1 MIAVTRLMA
10 LVIGYFC
17 GCFPT
22 GYLVGRKRG
31 IDIRKHG
38 SGNTGATN
46 TLRTLGWAAA
56 GITFFGDCAK
66 TILAIVLA
74 NVLFHTSGFDMTIIE
89 LYAGLGAVLGHNFPF
104 YFKFKGGKGIACT
117 AGLTF
122 ALFPGAVPV
131 CLTVFVLCIA
141 LSKYVSLGSIMM
153 SILLVIQIFVFN
165 FYGILGVPE
174 TSVVEFDILVLILG
188 VLAIFQHRE
197 NIVRL
202 FKGTENKLGQKA
214 EMKEECEK

>member
-10 LVIGYFC
+10 LVMGYFC

-22 GYLVGRKRG
+22 GYMVGKTKG

-46 TLRTLGWAAA
+46 TLRTLGWGPA
-56 GITFFGDCAK
+56 GITFFGDCMK

-74 NVLFHTSGFDMTIIE
+74 NLIFHKSGFDMTIIE

-117 AGLTF
+117 AGLAF

-131 CLTVFVLCIA
+131 CFVVFVLCIA

-153 SILLVIQIFVFN
+153 AILLVVQIFVFN
-165 FYGILGVPE
+165 YYGILGVPE
-174 TSVVEFDILVLILG
+174 TSVMEFDILVLILG

-214 EMKEECEK
+214 EIKKECEK

>member
-1 MIAVTRLMA
+1 MSVVTRLMA

-22 GYLVGRKRG
+22 GFMVGKSRG
-31 IDIRKHG
+31 IDIRKYG

-46 TLRTLGWAAA
+46 TLRTLGWGPA
-56 GITFFGDCAK
+56 GITFFGDCMK
-66 TILAIVLA
+66 TVLAIILANL
-74 NVLFHTSGFDMTIIE
+74 LFQKAGFDMTLSQ
-89 LYAGLGAVLGHNFPF
+89 LYAGIGAVLGHNFPF

-131 CLTVFVLCIA
+131 CFVVFVLCIA

-153 SILLVIQIFVFN
+153 SILLVVQIFVFN
-165 FYGILGVPE
+165 YYGILGVPE
-174 TSVVEFDILVLILG
+174 ASVYEFDMLVLFLG
-188 VLAIFQHRE
+188 VLAIFQHRS

-202 FKGTENKLGQKA
+202 FKGTENKIGQKA
-214 EMKEECEK
+214 EIKAECEK

>member
-10 LVIGYFC
+10 LVMGYFC

-22 GYLVGRKRG
+22 GYMVGKTKG

-46 TLRTLGWAAA
+46 TLRTLGWGPA
-56 GITFFGDCAK
+56 GLTFFGDCMK

-74 NVLFHTSGFDMTIIE
+74 NLFFHKSGFDMTIIE

-117 AGLTF
+117 AGLAF

-131 CLTVFVLCIA
+131 CFVVFVLCIA

-153 SILLVIQIFVFN
+153 SILLVVQIFVFN

-174 TSVVEFDILVLILG
+174 ASVYEFDTLVLFLG
-188 VLAIFQHRE
+188 VLAIFQHRS
-197 NIVRL
+197 NLVRL

-214 EMKEECEK
+214 EIKEECEK

>member
-1 MIAVTRLMA
+1 MIVTRIMA

-22 GYLVGRKRG
+22 GYLVGKKRG
-31 IDIRKHG
+31 VDIRKHG

-46 TLRTLGWAAA
+46 TLRTLGWGAAS
-56 GITFFGDCAK
+56 ITFFGDCAK
-66 TILAIVLA
+66 TVLAILIA
-74 NVLFHTSGFDMTIIE
+74 SVLFSVTGFDMKILQ
-89 LYAGLGAVLGHNFPF
+89 LYAGIGAVLGHNFPF

-117 AGLTF
+117 AGLAFT
-122 ALFPGAVPV
+122 LFPGAVPV
-131 CLTVFVLCIA
+131 SLTVFILCIA

-174 TSVVEFDILVLILG
+174 TSVVEFDILVLFLG
-188 VLAIFQHRE
+188 VLAIFQHRS

-202 FKGTENKLGQKA
+202 FKGTENKLGQKV
-214 EMKEECEK
+214 EIKK

>member
-1 MIAVTRLMA
+1 MVITRLMA
-10 LVIGYFC
+10 LLIGYFC

-22 GYLVGRKRG
+22 GYLVGKLKG
-31 IDIRKHG
+31 VDIRKYG

-46 TLRTLGWAAA
+46 TLRTLGWRA
-56 GITFFGDCAK
+56 GAITFFGDCAK
-66 TILAIVLA
+66 TILAILITGI
-74 NVLFHTSGFDMTIIE
+74 LFSATGFDMKILQ
-89 LYAGLGAVLGHNFPF
+89 LYAGLGAVFGHNFPF
-104 YFKFKGGKGIACT
+104 YFKFKGGKGIACM

-153 SILLVIQIFVFN
+153 AILLVIQIYVFN

-174 TSVVEFDILVLILG
+174 SSVYEFDTLVLILG
-188 VLAIFQHRE
+188 VLAIFQHRT

-214 EMKEECEK
+214 EIKKECEE

>member
-1 MIAVTRLMA
+1 MAIARLMA
-10 LVIGYFC
+10 LVIGYFL

-22 GYLVGRKRG
+22 GYIVGKSRG
-31 IDIRKHG
+31 IDIRKYG

-46 TLRTLGWAAA
+46 TLRTLGWGPAI
-56 GITFFGDCAK
+56 ITFAGDCAK
-66 TILAIVLA
+66 TIISILIVKF
-74 NVLFHTSGFDMTIIE
+74 LFHRTGFDMTLLE
-89 LYAGLGAVLGHNFPF
+89 LYAGIGAVLGHNFPF

-131 CLTVFVLCIA
+131 CFVVFALCIA

-153 SILLVIQIFVFN
+153 SITLVVQIFVFN

-174 TSVVEFDILVLILG
+174 ASVYEFDALVLFLG
-188 VLAIFQHRE
+188 VLAIFQHRS
-197 NIVRL
+197 NLVRL

-214 EMKEECEK
+214 EIKKECEK

>member
-1 MIAVTRLMA
+1 MIITRLMA

-22 GYLVGRKRG
+22 GYLVGKSRG

-46 TLRTLGWAAA
+46 TLRTLGWGPAAV
-56 GITFFGDCAK
+56 TFAGDCAK
-66 TILAIVLA
+66 TILSIIIAKW
-74 NVLFHTSGFDMTIIE
+74 LFHRTGFDMTLLE
-89 LYAGLGAVLGHNFPF
+89 LYAGIGAVLGHNFPF

-131 CLTVFVLCIA
+131 CFVVFVLCIM

-153 SILLVIQIFVFN
+153 CITLVVQILVFN

-174 TSVVEFDILVLILG
+174 ASVYEFDALILFLG
-188 VLAIFQHRE
+188 VLAIFQHRS
-197 NIVRL
+197 NLVRL

-214 EMKEECEK
+214 EINEECEK

>member
-22 GYLVGRKRG
+22 GYVVGKTKG
-31 IDIRKHG
+31 IDIRKYG

-46 TLRTLGWAAA
+46 TLRTLGWGPA
-56 GITFFGDCAK
+56 GITFAGDCVK
-66 TILAIVLA
+66 TVVAIVLA
-74 NVLFHTSGFDMTIIE
+74 NVLLHKTGLDMTIIE

-117 AGLTF
+117 AGLAF

-131 CLTVFVLCIA
+131 WFVVFVL
-141 LSKYVSLGSIMM
+141 
-153 SILLVIQIFVFN
+153 
-165 FYGILGVPE
+165 
-174 TSVVEFDILVLILG
+174 
-188 VLAIFQHRE
+188 
-197 NIVRL
+197 
-202 FKGTENKLGQKA
+202 
-214 EMKEECEK
+214 

>member
-1 MIAVTRLMA
+1 MVITRLMA

-22 GYLVGRKRG
+22 GYLVGKKRG

-46 TLRTLGWAAA
+46 TLRTLGWIAAA
-56 GITFFGDCAK
+56 TTFVGDCVK

-74 NVLFHTSGFDMTIIE
+74 NIFFKDSGYDMTVIE
-89 LYAGLGAVLGHNFPF
+89 LYAGLGAVLGHNYPF

-117 AGLTF
+117 AGVAF

-131 CLTVFVLCIA
+131 CFTVFVLCIA
-141 LSKYVSLGSIMM
+141 LSKYVSLGSILMA
-153 SILLVIQIFVFN
+153 ILLIIQIFVFN
-165 FYGILGVPE
+165 FYGILGVQE
-174 TSVVEFDILVLILG
+174 SSIFEFNTLVVILG
-188 VLAIFQHRE
+188 LMAIFQHRE

-202 FKGTENKLGQKA
+202 FKGTENKVGQKA
-214 EMKEECEK
+214 EIKKECEK

>member
-1 MIAVTRLMA
+1 MIVARLMA
-10 LVIGYFC
+10 LVIGYFL

-22 GYLVGRKRG
+22 GYIVGKKHG

-46 TLRTLGWAAA
+46 TLRTLGWGAAA
-56 GITFFGDCAK
+56 ITFAGDCAK
-66 TILAIVLA
+66 TILSIVIAKL
-74 NVLFHTSGFDMTIIE
+74 LFHRTGFDMTLLE
-89 LYAGLGAVLGHNFPF
+89 LYAGIGAVLGHNFPF

-122 ALFPGAVPV
+122 ALFPGTVPV
-131 CLTVFVLCIA
+131 CFVVFVLCIV

-153 SILLVIQIFVFN
+153 CITLVIQIFVFN

-174 TSVVEFDILVLILG
+174 ASVYEFDALVLFLG
-188 VLAIFQHRE
+188 VLAIFQHRS
-197 NIVRL
+197 NLVRL
-202 FKGTENKLGQKA
+202 FKGTENRLGQKA
-214 EMKEECEK
+214 EITECEK

>member
-10 LVIGYFC
+10 LVMGYFC

-22 GYLVGRKRG
+22 GYLVGKSKG

-46 TLRTLGWAAA
+46 TLRTLGWGPA
-56 GITFFGDCAK
+56 GLTFFGDCMK
-66 TILAIVLA
+66 TVLAIVLA
-74 NVLFHTSGFDMTIIE
+74 NLLLHRTGFDMTILE

-141 LSKYVSLGSIMM
+141 LSKYVSLGSIMT

-174 TSVVEFDILVLILG
+174 TSVVEFDILVLVLG

-214 EMKEECEK
+214 EINKECEK

>member
-1 MIAVTRLMA
+1 MVVTRIMA

-22 GYLVGRKRG
+22 GYLVGKNRG
-31 IDIRKHG
+31 IDIRKYG

-46 TLRTLGWAAA
+46 TLRTLGWRAAV
-56 GITFFGDCAK
+56 ITFLGDCAK
-66 TILAIVLA
+66 TILAIVISSI
-74 NVLFHTSGFDMTIIE
+74 LFSATGFDMKILQ
-89 LYAGLGAVLGHNFPF
+89 LYAGIGAVLGHNFPF

-117 AGLTF
+117 AGLAF

-131 CLTVFVLCIA
+131 CLTVFILCIA
-141 LSKYVSLGSIMM
+141 LSKYVSLGSILM

-174 TSVVEFDILVLILG
+174 ASVVEFDVLVLFLG
-188 VLAIFQHRE
+188 VLAIFQHRS

-202 FKGTENKLGQKA
+202 FKGTENKVGQKA
-214 EMKEECEK
+214 EIKK

>member
-10 LVIGYFC
+10 LVMGYFC

-22 GYLVGRKRG
+22 GYLVGKSKG

-46 TLRTLGWAAA
+46 TLRTLGWGPA
-56 GITFFGDCAK
+56 GLTFFGDCMK
-66 TILAIVLA
+66 TVLAIVLA
-74 NVLFHTSGFDMTIIE
+74 NLLLHRTGFDMTILE

-174 TSVVEFDILVLILG
+174 TSVVEFDILVLVLG

-214 EMKEECEK
+214 EIKKECEK

>member
-1 MIAVTRLMA
+1 MIVTRIMA

-22 GYLVGRKRG
+22 GYMVGKKRG
-31 IDIRKHG
+31 VDIRKHG

-46 TLRTLGWAAA
+46 TLRTLGWGAA

-66 TILAIVLA
+66 TVLAILIA
-74 NVLFHTSGFDMTIIE
+74 SLLFSATGFDMKLLQ
-89 LYAGLGAVLGHNFPF
+89 LYAGIGAVLGHNFPF

-117 AGLTF
+117 VGLAF

-131 CLTVFVLCIA
+131 CLTVFILCIV

-153 SILLVIQIFVFN
+153 AILLVIQIFVFN

-174 TSVVEFDILVLILG
+174 TSVVEFDVLVLFLG
-188 VLAIFQHRE
+188 VLAIFQHRS

-214 EMKEECEK
+214 EIK

>member
-1 MIAVTRLMA
+1 MVITRFMA
-10 LVIGYFC
+10 LIIGYFC

-22 GYLVGRKRG
+22 GYLVGKSKG
-31 IDIRKHG
+31 VDIRKYG

-46 TLRTLGWAAA
+46 TLRTLGWRA
-56 GITFFGDCAK
+56 GAITFFGDCAK
-66 TILAIVLA
+66 TILAILITGI
-74 NVLFHTSGFDMTIIE
+74 LFSATGFDMKILQ

-104 YFKFKGGKGIACT
+104 YFKFKGGKGIACM

-153 SILLVIQIFVFN
+153 AILLVIQIYVFN

-174 TSVVEFDILVLILG
+174 SSVYEFDTLVFILG
-188 VLAIFQHRE
+188 VLAIFQHRS

-214 EMKEECEK
+214 EIKKECEE

>member
-1 MIAVTRLMA
+1 MLVVTRLMA

-22 GYLVGRKRG
+22 GYLVGKSRG

-46 TLRTLGWAAA
+46 TLRTLGWGAA

-66 TILAIVLA
+66 TILAIVIASL
-74 NVLFHTSGFDMTIIE
+74 LLHKTGFEMTLLE
-89 LYAGLGAVLGHNFPF
+89 LYAGIGAILGHNFPF
-104 YFKFKGGKGIACT
+104 YLKFKGGKGIACT
-117 AGLTF
+117 AGVVC
-122 ALFPGAVPV
+122 AVCPAAVPV
-131 CLTVFVLCIA
+131 CFIVFVLCIV

-153 SILLVIQIFVFN
+153 AILLVIQIFVFN

-174 TSVVEFDILVLILG
+174 ASVFEFDALVLFLG
-188 VLAIFQHRE
+188 VLAIFQHRS
-197 NIVRL
+197 NLVRL
-202 FKGTENKLGQKA
+202 FNGTENKIGQKA
-214 EMKEECEK
+214 EIKKECEK

>member
-1 MIAVTRLMA
+1 MIVTRIMA

-22 GYLVGRKRG
+22 GYMVGKKRG
-31 IDIRKHG
+31 VDIREHG

-46 TLRTLGWAAA
+46 TLRTLGWGAA

-66 TILAIVLA
+66 TVLAILIA
-74 NVLFHTSGFDMTIIE
+74 SLLFSATGFDMKLLQ
-89 LYAGLGAVLGHNFPF
+89 LYAGIGAVLGHNFPF

-117 AGLTF
+117 VGLAF

-131 CLTVFVLCIA
+131 CLTVFILCIV

-153 SILLVIQIFVFN
+153 AILLVIQIFVFN

-174 TSVVEFDILVLILG
+174 TSVVEFDVLVLFLG
-188 VLAIFQHRE
+188 VLAIFQHRS

-214 EMKEECEK
+214 EIK